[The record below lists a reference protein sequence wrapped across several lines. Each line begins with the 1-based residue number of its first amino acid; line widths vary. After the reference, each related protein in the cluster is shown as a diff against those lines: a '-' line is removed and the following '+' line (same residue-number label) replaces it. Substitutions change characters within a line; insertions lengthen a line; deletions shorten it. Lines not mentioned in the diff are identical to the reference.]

1 MIEIT
6 MSKVKSPNPDDLKSL
21 VLMQGIPKDVLLELC
36 NQAPSRVDTYTSG
49 NIIAMQGFPIR
60 SLLILLRGRVR
71 AQMTNPEGK
80 RLTID
85 EIVAP
90 ELLASA
96 FVYSSENSYPVTIEA
111 IETSIVW
118 SIDREYWLDYMSKHR
133 DVMRNF
139 LQIIS
144 DRGAFLSKKVHA
156 LSLQS
161 LRERLINY
169 LRTHGATGKLED
181 LSLMLGV
188 ARPSLSRLL
197 AELTDEGVLCKAN
210 GGYILV
216 TTQ

>member
-1 MIEIT
+1 MDRSLNISELKQLTLMHGI
-6 MSKVKSPNPDDLKSL
+6 NDDTL
-21 VLMQGIPKDVLLELC
+21 IELC
-36 NQAPSRVDTYTSG
+36 QKAPARIDHYSPGD
-49 NIIAMQGFPIR
+49 IIAMQGFPIR
-60 SLLILLRGRVR
+60 SLLILLQGRVR

-96 FVYSSENSYPVTIEA
+96 FVYSSENRYPVTIEA
-111 IETSIVW
+111 IETSLAW

-169 LRTHGATGKLED
+169 LQTHGSTGKVENLA
-181 LSLMLGV
+181 LMLGV

-197 AELTDEGVLCKAN
+197 TELTDEGVLLKTAM
-210 GGYILV
+210 GYVLAKG
-216 TTQ
+216 